1 SVCGKSTLLRMLA
14 GFESHSGGELLVGGI
29 PVAGPGPDRG
39 VVFQDYGLFPWMS
52 VRENVAYGPR
62 QRGLGRAESNTQA
75 DKYIRAV
82 QLERFADQ
90 YPHQLSG
97 GMQQRVAIA
106 RVLANNPAVMLMD

>member
-1 SVCGKSTLLRMLA
+1 MDV
-14 GFESHSGGELLVGGI
+14 
-29 PVAGPGPDRG
+29 
-39 VVFQDYGLFPWMS
+39 

-62 QRGLGRAESNTQA
+62 QRGLSLADSNTQA

-106 RVLANNPAVMLMD
+106 RVLANNPAVMLMDEPFGALDALTRTTLQHELARIQRPRGRRSSSSRTASRRRCTCRIGSS